1 VGFLGGGMMAE
12 ALISGVTST
21 SIVKA
26 SQILVSD
33 ISKDRLAYL
42 NNKYDVNTC
51 LCNKE
56 LVERSDVILIAV
68 KPQQFD
74 DLGKSLLEGRDNDS
88 KDNNGDSG
96 NKIFASIMA
105 GVTIEH
111 LTKTLDGLGDVVRVM
126 PNTPAMVQAAAS
138 AYVVGLPLIN
148 PGLITEERI
157 KLVEQIFQSIGVCY
171 RLDKE
176 SPHLDAVTGLSG
188 SGPAYVY
195 MMIESMADGAVQSG
209 LPRQMAMR
217 LAAQTVMGAAKMVL
231 EQYPQVHPGQL
242 KNNVESPGGTT
253 IAGTTHL
260 EENNFRGT
268 VSGAVRAAAAR
279 SQELGRK

>member
-1 VGFLGGGMMAE
+1 MMAE
-12 ALISGVTST
+12 ALISGITST
-21 SIVKA
+21 SIVNA

-33 ISKDRLAYL
+33 ISTDRLAYL
-42 NNKYDVNTC
+42 NHKYDVDTC

-56 LVERSDVILIAV
+56 LVEKSDVILIAV

-74 DLGKSLLEGRDNDS
+74 DLGKSLLEGRGLGSN
-88 KDNNGDSG
+88 DNNGDSG

-111 LTKTLDGLGDVVRVM
+111 LTKTLDGLGDVIRVM

-148 PGLITEERI
+148 PGIITEERI

-209 LPRQMAMR
+209 LPRQIAMR
-217 LAAQTVMGAAKMVL
+217 LAAQTVMGSAKMVL
-231 EQYPQVHPGQL
+231 EQYPQAHPGQL